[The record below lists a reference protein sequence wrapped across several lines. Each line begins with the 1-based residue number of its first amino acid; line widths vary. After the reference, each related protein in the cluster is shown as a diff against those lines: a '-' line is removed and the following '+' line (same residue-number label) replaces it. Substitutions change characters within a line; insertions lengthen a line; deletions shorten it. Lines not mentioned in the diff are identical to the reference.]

1 MSARF
6 HLAGNRHSSVG
17 VTIEFCFWK
26 PNRNFCHYHF
36 IFNLHFMSLKT
47 AFCEAY
53 CTIVARGHIWVARN
67 YESQRQFRCSFKK
80 SSFLI
85 VIEGCDS
92 QVCQSFT
99 RWQTIRTPSGSHAL
113 LLHKEREQTECPWAE
128 IKNKDAP
135 SSGKPASAQEL
146 LIVFRWWTFLS
157 RFF

>member
-47 AFCEAY
+47 VQLSPEDTFGLRVI
-53 CTIVARGHIWVARN
+53 TRLW
-67 YESQRQFRCSFKK
+67 RQFRCSFKK

-128 IKNKDAP
+128 IQNKDAP

-146 LIVFRWWTFLS
+146 LLFSDDGLFFRGFS
-157 RFF
+157 KCIR